1 METNSFKKFT
11 YVCVCA
17 LCALILLAVAGVTRV
32 AAQVETATISG
43 TATDSSGAALV
54 GANVEARNVATNIA
68 QSTVSDSQGR
78 YRIPNLPVGDY
89 EVRASMSGFQTVIHK
104 AITLTV
110 GAHLVVDLSLP
121 VGQVTQT
128 VNVESEISR
137 VETQTAAVSSLVS
150 SQQMSELPL
159 NGRNFAQLLSLAPGV
174 QTIKQAFIT
183 GGGGGGISSGFYGP
197 SDTYSVAGSRPV
209 GQVFLLDNQ
218 DLQGYWQKGAGA
230 SITGNSL
237 GVEAIN
243 EFQLLTNTY
252 SAQFGGTGAA
262 MNAVSKSGTNSF
274 HGSAYEYLRNSAL
287 DARDFFDG
295 PKIPPFRRNQF
306 GGSVGGP
313 IKKDKAFFF
322 VNYEGLRAAL
332 GVTGN
337 QYVPDRD
344 AIGLNPS
351 NSCSVLA
358 SPSTLQP
365 ESAYVSGCVPCNTVS
380 IAACTAIHA
389 VNPNYTQVSVAI
401 SPKIVPYLPGQL
413 YPDVPA
419 VGAKEQLVNAGPFI
433 NLLSGNQLITKIG
446 SQPTSENYLL
456 GRMDYTLGSK
466 DSLFGRYISDTASML
481 LPMPFSN
488 LAYWPAGFHGGD
500 QFFTVEEKHLI
511 SATQINMVR
520 FSFSRTNERS
530 DQQFLANPA
539 TDPLQFYLGALSGGS
554 PAYAP
559 GNREDGNL
567 IVSGGSSNIGPG
579 ATARWHLIQ
588 NKFVGG
594 DDIFWTHGAH
604 SLKVGIS
611 IARIQNNIA
620 VGREGGIFVFG
631 SLPGFLAA
639 TPVQFQGE
647 INPYPGFT
655 RTRYSREVQF
665 FPYIQDD
672 WKVRSNLTVN
682 IGLRYD
688 FETNPVCAAALAQS
702 CTALLDPLSSPTFTA
717 VHHVLGWNP
726 NALSFDP
733 RIGLAWDPFN
743 DHKTSVRAGF
753 GIFHEP
759 LAARTYL
766 NAYSQDP
773 PSQTVVVTPP
783 TSFLL
788 FPHPAA
794 CGPAGPPPAPCLNPP
809 FGTVYGLDY
818 RSNVS
823 PYAMQYNLTI
833 QRDLGR
839 GMVASIGY
847 VGAQGVHLYAQRN
860 LNTPAPVDA
869 LGNPVPTSTICIN
882 SACFFKGAK
891 PNPTL
896 LGLDNA
902 APTSHSTYNG
912 LVASLS
918 RQISKNLQG
927 QVSYTYSRCID
938 DGSASSGLEQASAEI
953 ADAYN
958 QRYDRGP
965 CTFNV
970 THALR
975 VNGIYNLP
983 FRGNRL
989 VSGWQIGEI
998 LSAATGYPINVTNGL
1013 LPQVANTGGIT
1024 SDRPN
1029 FVQGCN
1035 PYKQQGSLSGP
1046 FVKWF
1051 NAGCYTVQPFATLG
1065 NVGRDSLVGT
1075 GLLDLDFSVIKDTK
1089 VTETVSAQFRAEFFN
1104 IINHTNLGQPAGAVF
1119 AGPGGAGAGA
1129 SYIAGNAGLIST
1141 ASTTSRQIQ
1150 FALKLIF

>member
-1 METNSFKKFT
+1 METSFFKKFT
-11 YVCVCA
+11 YVCVCT

-54 GANVEARNVATNIA
+54 GAKVEAKNVATNIA
-68 QSTVSDSQGR
+68 QATVSDTQGR

-89 EVRASMSGFQTVIHK
+89 EVRASMSGFQTVVHK

-110 GAHLVVDLSLP
+110 GAHLVVDFSLP
-121 VGQVTQT
+121 VGQMTQT
-128 VNVESEISR
+128 VNVESEVSR

-150 SQQMSELPL
+150 SQQMSQLPL

-174 QTIKQAFIT
+174 LTIKQAFIT

-262 MNAVSKSGTNSF
+262 MNAVSKSGANAF
-274 HGSAYEYLRNSAL
+274 HGSAYEFLRNSAL

-313 IKKDKAFFF
+313 VKKDKAFFF
-322 VNYEGLRAAL
+322 MNYEGLRAAL

-344 AIGLNPS
+344 ALGLNTS
-351 NSCSVLA
+351 NSCSGG
-358 SPSTLQP
+358 P
-365 ESAYVSGCVPCNTVS
+365 EVPYQFGCVPVGATL
-380 IAACTAIHA
+380 TR
-389 VNPNYTQVSVAI
+389 VAI
-401 SPKIVPYLPGQL
+401 SPTIVPYLPGKL
-413 YPDVPA
+413 YPDLPSANPA
-419 VGAKEQLVNAGPFI
+419 TEQTVGAGPFQG
-433 NLLSGNQLITKIG
+433 LPSGNQLITKIAT
-446 SQPTSENYLL
+446 QPTSENYVL

-466 DSLFGRYISDTASML
+466 DSLFGRYISDTANMT

-488 LAYWPAGFHGGD
+488 FAYWPAGFKGGD
-500 QFFTVEEKHLI
+500 QFFTLEEKHLV
-511 SATQINMVR
+511 SATAINEVR

-530 DQQFLANPA
+530 DQKFLADPA

-554 PAYAP
+554 PAYKP
-559 GNREDGNL
+559 GDREDGNL
-567 IVSGGSSNIGPG
+567 IVGGGTGNVGPG

-594 DDIFWTHGAH
+594 DDFFWTQGAH

-611 IARIQNNIA
+611 VTRIQNNIA
-620 VGREGGIFVFG
+620 VGREGGIFVFA

-639 TPVQFQGE
+639 TPIQFQGE

-655 RTRYSREVQF
+655 RTRYSREVQV

-672 WKVRSNLTVN
+672 WKVRPNLTIN
-682 IGLRYD
+682 LGFRYD
-688 FETNPVCAAALAQS
+688 YETNPVCAAALAQS
-702 CTALLDPLSSPTFTA
+702 CTALLDPLTSATFTA
-717 VHHVLGWNP
+717 VHHVLAANP
-726 NALSFDP
+726 NALNFDP
-733 RIGLAWDPFN
+733 RIGIAWDPFN

-753 GIFHEP
+753 GMFHEP
-759 LAARTYL
+759 LSGRTYL

-783 TSFLL
+783 LSFSL

-818 RSNVS
+818 RANTS
-823 PYAMQYNLTI
+823 PYVMQYNLTI

-839 GMVASIGY
+839 GMVASLGY
-847 VGAQGVHLYAQRN
+847 VGAQGVHLYNQRN
-860 LNTPAPVDA
+860 LNTRAIVGGPSTC
-869 LGNPVPTSTICIN
+869 TSPSCT
-882 SACFFKGAK
+882 FTGPL
-891 PNPTL
+891 PNPTK
-896 LGLDNA
+896 LGLDDA

-912 LVASLS
+912 LVASLA
-918 RQISKNLQG
+918 RQISRNLQG
-927 QVSYTYSRCID
+927 QLSYTYSRSID
-938 DGSASSGLEQASAEI
+938 DGSASSGLEQASVEI
-953 ADAYN
+953 VDAYN

-965 CTFNV
+965 STFNV
-970 THALR
+970 TQALR
-975 VNGIYNLP
+975 VNGLYNLP
-983 FRGNRL
+983 FHGNKL

-998 LSAATGYPINVTNGL
+998 LSANTGYPVNVLNGL

-1029 FVQGCN
+1029 YSGAPGCHPFQITDHVNVAQRTVQ
-1035 PYKQQGSLSGP
+1035 
-1046 FVKWF
+1046 WF
-1051 NAGCYTVQPFATLG
+1051 NPACYAVQPFATLG
-1065 NVGRDSLVGT
+1065 NVGRNSLTGP

-1089 VTETVSAQFRAEFFN
+1089 VTETLSAQFRAEFFN

-1129 SYIAGNAGLIST
+1129 SFIAGNAGLITT